1 MEPAFSSILLSN
13 PKADTFEIWR
23 IRKLKL
29 ITLPEASYG
38 KFYDGDSY
46 IIFSRKNREA
56 HIHFWLGTYTSQ
68 DEATVAAYKTVELDN
83 YLDGY
88 PVQHRESQG
97 CESKRFL
104 SYFKNYRGIM
114 YLNGGFDTG
123 LSHFER
129 SLVPKLFL
137 VKGKRD
143 PIIIKQI
150 VPHCWSEM
158 NSGDVYVLKVCS
170 ETESDCIFVWRG
182 RTSNFYE
189 KLNGIKLGSYLKEE
203 TPSAKVVVLD
213 DQTEAE
219 HLSHEELKMFESV
232 LPLDEKA
239 QKLKDSKIT
248 VSDDDIQYVRRK
260 EVAIY
265 DLEKGINDEV
275 VMTRVDVHQLN
286 QKLLQSKKA
295 YIIDDHLLS
304 GIWVWVGKESPF
316 MYRNEGLKAGQGYI
330 KEKNYL
336 ANISITKIVQNTEPV
351 EFRIFFKNWKIQDVT
366 QSQNDKRQN
375 DFKKLPPKFDTKA
388 LHNNKPS
395 MASYFRMVDDASGE
409 KEVFRIE
416 KGDLVPVSQENY
428 GLFYSGDCYVILYSY
443 YEFNRLCYIIYYW
456 LGIHSSQDE
465 RGIAAWRTVELDD
478 KYGGKPVQ
486 VRVIQEKEPPHFLA
500 MFQGRFKIL
509 MGGIS
514 SKFNKGEEGVQNE
527 NENQH
532 RLLHVRGTNKLLV
545 RAVEVE
551 CSALSLNTN
560 DCFILETNESKNFIW
575 YGKCSI
581 GDEREI
587 SKSYL
592 FGKDY
597 ENIYEGLENK
607 EFWNFLGGEQS
618 YENVNDL
625 KVNYRSN
632 NSEPRLFQGSN
643 ASGQFIMEEIFDFN
657 QRDLIPDDVMLLD
670 VEDCLYIWIGS
681 QSNELERKNILSMTE
696 EYLISDPTGR
706 DLEIPIAIVKQG
718 EEPLH
723 FRGFFGN
730 WDFNWFENTFY

>member
-13 PKADTFEIWR
+13 PNADTFEIWR

-388 LHNNKPS
+388 HHNNKPS

-428 GLFYSGDCYVILYSY
+428 GLFYSGDCY
-443 YEFNRLCYIIYYW
+443 
-456 LGIHSSQDE
+456 DE

-478 KYGGKPVQ
+478 KYGGKPDV
-486 VRVIQEKEPPHFLA
+486 
-500 MFQGRFKIL
+500 FKIL

-618 YENVNDL
+618 YEN
-625 KVNYRSN
+625 
-632 NSEPRLFQGSN
+632 GSN

-681 QSNELERKNILSMTE
+681 QSNELER
-696 EYLISDPTGR
+696 R

-723 FRGFFGN
+723 FRGFFDDSESSDQHNKSSGTQKVIITSLN
-730 WDFNWFENTFY
+730 DDNINIDDFGEEDNVSLENLPASQLTAFASVEFFIKRTQIKVIYIREKSFRKLAN